1 MSAEAARQNGNER
14 WAAQLLA
21 ADGEPL
27 DVITNLLD
35 MVELLRTENEQ
46 LKGALTS
53 RIAIEQAKGVLGERL
68 GIGTEEAF
76 VLLRRAA
83 RSSRMKL
90 HDLAASV
97 VAERDTPPAIRSLLE
112 GWEERFAPVARG

>member
-35 MVELLRTENEQ
+35 MVQLLRTENEQ

-53 RIAIEQAKGVLGERL
+53 RIVIEQAKGVLAARL
-68 GIGTEEAF
+68 EIDTEEAF

-83 RSSRMKL
+83 RSSRIKL
-90 HDLAASV
+90 HDLAARV
-97 VAERDTPPAIRSLLE
+97 VAVRDTPPEIQSLLD
-112 GWEERFAPVARG
+112 GWEQRFAPVPRG